1 MLGNLGD
8 SLKNTLKKIASSV
21 FVDEKLVNELVK
33 DIQKALLQSDVNV
46 KLVFELTKKIKD
58 RALNDKAPPTL
69 TKKEHLINI
78 VYEELTNFL
87 GGDKVEFEIK
97 KKPLK
102 IMLVGLFGSG
112 KTTTCAKLGRY
123 FANRQNNV
131 ALISTDTWRP
141 AAFEQLKQLGKDQM
155 HVFGDPKIKDPV
167 KLYNMFEPEL
177 MKHDI
182 IIIDTAGRDAL
193 NDELIE
199 EIDNINTRVQPD
211 ETFLV
216 LSADVGQTAEKQA
229 IAFHEKCHVTGVI
242 ITKLDGTAKG
252 GGALSACAVTNAKV
266 RFIGLG
272 EKINEFEVF
281 NPPGFVGRLL
291 GMGDLEALLDKA
303 REAIT
308 EEDAQDLSKK
318 LLKGEFNMIDLYNQ
332 MQAMKKMGPLSK
344 IVEMIPGFGQLQM
357 PKEALEIQQVK
368 LEKWKFIMDSCTR
381 AELEDPEI
389 ISGTRIDRIAKGSGM
404 DPSDVKEL
412 VKHFRQSK
420 KLMKN
425 FKGMGN
431 MQDPKKMQKMM
442 KQMRTQGFK
451 M

>member
-1 MLGNLGD
+1 
-8 SLKNTLKKIASSV
+8 
-21 FVDEKLVNELVK
+21 
-33 DIQKALLQSDVNV
+33 
-46 KLVFELTKKIKD
+46 
-58 RALNDKAPPTL
+58 
-69 TKKEHLINI
+69 
-78 VYEELTNFL
+78 
-87 GGDKVEFEIK
+87 
-97 KKPLK
+97 
-102 IMLVGLFGSG
+102 
-112 KTTTCAKLGRY
+112 
-123 FANRQNNV
+123 V

-141 AAFEQLKQLGKDQM
+141 AAFEQLRQLGKDHM
-155 HVFGDPKIKDPV
+155 HVYGDSKIKDPV
-167 KLYNMFEPEL
+167 KLYKMFEQDL

-182 IIIDTAGRDAL
+182 VIIDTAGRDAL
-193 NDELIE
+193 NEELIE
-199 EIDNINTRVQPD
+199 EIDNINKCVLPD

-252 GGALSACAVTNAKV
+252 GGALSACSVTNAKV
-266 RFIGLG
+266 RFIGTG

-303 REAIT
+303 KEAIT

-318 LLKGEFNMIDLYNQ
+318 LLKGDFNMIDLYNQ

-368 LEKWKFIMDSCTR
+368 LEKWKFIMDSCTKS
-381 AELEDPEI
+381 ELEDPEI

-404 DPSDVKEL
+404 DSSEVKEL
-412 VKHFRQSK
+412 IKHFKQSK

-451 M
+451 R